1 MSTVSAGLGVTALLV
16 VTGGM
21 AVASPQVT
29 VAQVQKQLTKLT
41 TRQDKLDQQLDQVKQ
56 ELASATQRLKVVKSE
71 EARQSTQFSA
81 MRGEIG
87 QIAAQAYEQGSLNT
101 SIALLTSGRP
111 QQILD
116 QSSMLLE
123 LSSANTAEMNQFLA
137 AARALKNTQQA
148 AARTRDGI
156 LQLKKSIASR
166 LKVLNGLVA
175 KEKALLAQLTPVQ
188 RKVAAP
194 GGGGGTGG
202 GGGGGGGGQKPPPV
216 SGAAGAAVDY
226 VFSKIGCP
234 YLWGGTGPC
243 NPGFDCS
250 GLMMEAWAAAGV
262 SIPRTSEEQ
271 WADLPHVSESDMQPG
286 DILVFNGA
294 THVGMF
300 VGHGELVD
308 APQTGMDVEEVPLS
322 GWYSAN
328 LDGVV
333 RP

>member
-1 MSTVSAGLGVTALLV
+1 MSTVSAGLGVAALLV

-29 VAQVQKQLTKLT
+29 IAQVQKQLNKLT

-56 ELASATQRLKVVKSE
+56 ELTSATQRLKVIKSE
-71 EARQSTQFSA
+71 EVRQSRQFSA

-87 QIAAQAYEQGSLNT
+87 QIAAQAYEQGSLNS

-137 AARALKNTQQA
+137 AARVLKNTQQA

-166 LKVLNGLVA
+166 LKALNATVA

-188 RKVAAP
+188 VKKVTAP
-194 GGGGGTGG
+194 GGGGGT
-202 GGGGGGGGQKPPPV
+202 GGGGGGGQKPPPV

-250 GLMMEAWAAAGV
+250 GLMMEAWASAGV
-262 SIPRTSEEQ
+262 SIPRVSYDQ
-271 WADLPHVSESDMQPG
+271 MSDLPAVSLSDLQPG
-286 DILVFNGA
+286 DILGFADNS
-294 THVGMF
+294 HVGMY
-300 VGHGELVD
+300 VGGGYLID
-308 APQTGMDVEEVPLS
+308 APQTGEDVEKVALS
-322 GWYSAN
+322 GWYKEE
-328 LDGVV
+328 LDGAV